1 MEIEER
7 HQDLRINIINFISYI
22 KYFFSMLEVVRCTKY
37 KVVLV
42 KVPLGEGRRDTKVN
56 TLMLNN
62 QIDKKIITSFLI

>member
-1 MEIEER
+1 
-7 HQDLRINIINFISYI
+7 
-22 KYFFSMLEVVRCTKY
+22 MLEVVRCTKY